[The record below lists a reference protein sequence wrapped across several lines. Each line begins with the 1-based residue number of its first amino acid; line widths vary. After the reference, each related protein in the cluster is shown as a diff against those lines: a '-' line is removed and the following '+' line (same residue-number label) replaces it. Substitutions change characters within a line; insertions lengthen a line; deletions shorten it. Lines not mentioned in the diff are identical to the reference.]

1 MKKKELKE
9 HERGIA
15 AKNLNRNFIGTEL
28 DDNYFEIA
36 SDRIFKTQKGL
47 I

>member
-1 MKKKELKE
+1 M
-9 HERGIA
+9 
-15 AKNLNRNFIGTEL
+15 FIENTTGDALATNIL